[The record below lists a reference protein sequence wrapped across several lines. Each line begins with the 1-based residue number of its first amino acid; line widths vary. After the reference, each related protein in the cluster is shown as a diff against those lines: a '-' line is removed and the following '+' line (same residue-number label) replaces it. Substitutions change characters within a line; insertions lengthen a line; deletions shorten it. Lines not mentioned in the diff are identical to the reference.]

1 MFEIPASLLS
11 WFYGLTNSYT
21 IAIALIAAVVMAI
34 TTPLTLK
41 STKGMLEMQKLAPE
55 MRKLQNEH
63 RNDRTKLNEEM
74 MKLYQEHKVNPMAS
88 CLPLLAQAPVFYIM
102 FRVLQGMAYAPKG
115 AAEPVAA
122 AVWGAFDRQDE
133 ISDPGFIPRYLAID
147 SALYKSLFGEQSIMT
162 LGLDLSKSAAE
173 AVGEGFG
180 TGIWYV
186 LLVVLLAVLYF
197 VQQRMVAAR
206 AAISPTMSVGQQKL
220 MQYLPVFFAI
230 FQIFFLAAL
239 VVFYLFQ
246 TVFRI
251 VQQAYIT
258 RAFYGHDESLGRQA
272 QRAGEAAREEAKKNP
287 DGGGGGFFAQ
297 AKRDLGGPA
306 PDGKGKGT
314 GGPKKPPSGKPPSG
328 KDAKDGGAKKPGPSD
343 SNNKNPKQL
352 QNGRDGKGGT
362 PPLTS
367 KRVTPPK
374 NRPTPSA
381 GAKGRP
387 TPSRQ
392 EAQANKARETK
403 ASKSTR
409 PDSSKKPS

>member
-1 MFEIPASLLS
+1 MFEIPAALLS

-21 IAIALIAAVVMAI
+21 IAIAMIAAVVMAI

-55 MRKLQNEH
+55 MRKLQNEY

-102 FRVLQGMAYAPKG
+102 FRVLRGWAYRPIG
-115 AAEPVAA
+115 AARPVSD
-122 AVWGAFDRQDE
+122 AVWGAFGRPDE
-133 ISDPGFIPRYLAID
+133 VLNPGFIPRYLAID
-147 SALYKSLFGEQSIMT
+147 SALYESLFGKQSIMT

-173 AVGEGFG
+173 AVADGFG

-186 LLVVLLAVLYF
+186 LLVVVLGALYF

-206 AAISPTMSVGQQKL
+206 ASISPTMSAGQQKL
-220 MQYLPVFFAI
+220 MQYLPVFFAV

-239 VVFYLFQ
+239 VVYYIFQ
-246 TVFRI
+246 TIFRI
-251 VQQAYIT
+251 AQQAYIT

-287 DGGGGGFFAQ
+287 DGGGGFFAQ
-297 AKRDLGGPA
+297 AKRDLAGPT
-306 PDGKGKGT
+306 PDGKGAGKGA
-314 GGPKKPPSGKPPSG
+314 KNPPASG
-328 KDAKDGGAKKPGPSD
+328 KDAS
-343 SNNKNPKQL
+343 SSTKNPS
-352 QNGRDGKGGT
+352 
-362 PPLTS
+362 PPS

-374 NRPTPSA
+374 NRPTPSS

-387 TPSRQ
+387 TPTRQ
-392 EAQANKARETK
+392 QAQANKAK
-403 ASKSTR
+403 PKPSSKSSR
-409 PDSSKKPS
+409 QNPPKKSS

>member
-1 MFEIPASLLS
+1 MFEIPAALLS
-11 WFYGLTNSYT
+11 WFYGLTNNYT
-21 IAIALIAAVVMAI
+21 IAIAMIAAVVMAI

-55 MRKLQNEH
+55 MRKLQNEY

-102 FRVLQGMAYAPKG
+102 FRVLRGLAYRPVG
-115 AAEPVAA
+115 AARPVSD
-122 AVWGAFDRQDE
+122 AVWGAFSRPDE
-133 ISDPGFIPRYLAID
+133 VADPGFIPRYLAVD
-147 SALYKSLFGEQSIMT
+147 SALYESLFGGQSIPS

-173 AVGEGFG
+173 AVAEGFG

-186 LLVVLLAVLYF
+186 LLVVLLGALYF
-197 VQQRMVAAR
+197 AQQRMVAAR
-206 AAISPTMSVGQQKL
+206 ASISPTMSAGQAKL

-239 VVFYLFQ
+239 VVYYLFQ

-251 VQQAYIT
+251 LQQAYIT

-272 QRAGEAAREEAKKNP
+272 QRAGEAAREEAKNNP

-297 AKRDLGGPA
+297 AKRDLA
-306 PDGKGKGT
+306 
-314 GGPKKPPSGKPPSG
+314 GPKADDPKPSPKKSPNKSAKSAGEGATPSKP
-328 KDAKDGGAKKPGPSD
+328 
-343 SNNKNPKQL
+343 
-352 QNGRDGKGGT
+352 
-362 PPLTS
+362 S

-374 NRPTPSA
+374 NRPTPSS

-392 EAQANKARETK
+392 EAQSNKAK
-403 ASKSTR
+403 SSKNSKKSR
-409 PDSSKKPS
+409 PKSSKKSS

>member
-1 MFEIPASLLS
+1 MFEIPAALLS

-21 IAIALIAAVVMAI
+21 IAIAMIAAVVMAI

-55 MRKLQNEH
+55 MRKLQNEY

-102 FRVLQGMAYAPKG
+102 FRVLRGLAYRPTGDAR
-115 AAEPVAA
+115 PVAD
-122 AVWGAFDRQDE
+122 AVWTAFERPDE
-133 ISDPGFIPRYLAID
+133 VLDPGFIPRYLAID
-147 SALYKSLFGEQSIMT
+147 SELYKSLFGEQSIMS

-173 AVGEGFG
+173 AVADGFG

-186 LLVVLLAVLYF
+186 LLVVLLGGLYF

-206 AAISPTMSVGQQKL
+206 ASISPTMSAGQQKL
-220 MQYLPVFFAI
+220 MQYLPVFFAV

-239 VVFYLFQ
+239 VVYYVFQ
-246 TVFRI
+246 TIFRI
-251 VQQAYIT
+251 MQQAYIT

-287 DGGGGGFFAQ
+287 DGGGGIFAQ
-297 AKRDLGGPA
+297 AKRDLA
-306 PDGKGKGT
+306 
-314 GGPKKPPSGKPPSG
+314 GPKPDKADKVDKAGKSKAKPPV
-328 KDAKDGGAKKPGPSD
+328 DASSKEV
-343 SNNKNPKQL
+343 
-352 QNGRDGKGGT
+352 
-362 PPLTS
+362 TS

-374 NRPTPSA
+374 NRPTPSS

-392 EAQANKARETK
+392 QAQADKAK
-403 ASKSTR
+403 AAKAKKSARPKST
-409 PDSSKKPS
+409 KKST

>member
-1 MFEIPASLLS
+1 MFEIPAALLS

-21 IAIALIAAVVMAI
+21 IAIAMIAAVVMAI

-55 MRKLQNEH
+55 MRKLQNEY

-102 FRVLQGMAYAPKG
+102 FRVLRGWAYRPIG
-115 AAEPVAA
+115 AARPVSDAVCAA
-122 AVWGAFDRQDE
+122 FERPDE
-133 ISDPGFIPRYLAID
+133 VANPGFIPRYLPID
-147 SALYKSLFGEQSIMT
+147 SALYESLFGEQSIMT
-162 LGLDLSKSAAE
+162 FGLDLAKSAAQ
-173 AVGEGFG
+173 AVADGFG

-186 LLVVLLAVLYF
+186 LLVVLLGALYF

-206 AAISPTMSVGQQKL
+206 ASISPTMSAGQQKL
-220 MQYLPVFFAI
+220 MQYLPVFFAV

-239 VVFYLFQ
+239 VVYYIFQ
-246 TVFRI
+246 TIFRI
-251 VQQAYIT
+251 GQQAYIT
-258 RAFYGHDESLGRQA
+258 RAFYGHDEALGRQA

-297 AKRDLGGPA
+297 AKRDLAGPSA
-306 PDGKGKGT
+306 DSKGAG
-314 GGPKKPPSGKPPSG
+314 S
-328 KDAKDGGAKKPGPSD
+328 AKKPTAAKDAAAAKSAP
-343 SNNKNPKQL
+343 
-352 QNGRDGKGGT
+352 
-362 PPLTS
+362 TS

-374 NRPTPSA
+374 NRPTPSS

-387 TPSRQ
+387 TPTRQ
-392 EAQANKARETK
+392 EAQANKSK
-403 ASKSTR
+403 PKKSSKSTR
-409 PDSSKKPS
+409 PNPTKKSS

>member
-1 MFEIPASLLS
+1 MFEIPAALLS
-11 WFYGLTNSYT
+11 WFYGLTNNYT
-21 IAIALIAAVVMAI
+21 IAIAMIAAVVMAI

-41 STKGMLEMQKLAPE
+41 STKGMLEMQRLAPE

-102 FRVLQGMAYAPKG
+102 FRVLRGLAYEPVG
-115 AAEPVAA
+115 AARPVSD
-122 AVWGAFDRQDE
+122 AVWSAFNRPDE
-133 ISDPGFIPRYLAID
+133 VANPGFIPRYLSID
-147 SALYKSLFGEQSIMT
+147 SALYESLFGQQSIMSF
-162 LGLDLSKSAAE
+162 GLDLSKSAAE
-173 AVGEGFG
+173 AVADGFG

-186 LLVVLLAVLYF
+186 LLVALLAVLYF

-206 AAISPTMSVGQQKL
+206 ASISPTMSAGQAKL

-239 VVFYLFQ
+239 VVYYLFQ

-251 VQQAYIT
+251 LQQAYIT
-258 RAFYGHDESLGRQA
+258 RAFYGHDDSLGRQA

-297 AKRDLGGPA
+297 AKRDLAGPT
-306 PDGKGKGT
+306 P
-314 GGPKKPPSGKPPSG
+314 
-328 KDAKDGGAKKPGPSD
+328 DAKDSSGAKKPAPA
-343 SNNKNPKQL
+343 
-352 QNGRDGKGGT
+352 GKDTKKSAPAGKDTKKSAPAGNDAKPAT
-362 PPLTS
+362 PTTS

-374 NRPTPSA
+374 NRPTPSP

-392 EAQANKARETK
+392 EAQASKAKSAK
-403 ASKSTR
+403 AAKSAR
-409 PDSSKKPS
+409 PKPSKKSS

>member
-1 MFEIPASLLS
+1 MFEIPAALLS

-55 MRKLQNEH
+55 MRKLQNEY

-102 FRVLQGMAYAPKG
+102 FRVLRGLSYRPIG
-115 AAEPVAA
+115 AARPVSD
-122 AVWGAFDRQDE
+122 AVWTAFARPDE
-133 ISDPGFIPRYLAID
+133 VADPGFIPRYLAVD
-147 SALYKSLFGEQSIMT
+147 SALYQSVFGEQSIMS

-173 AVGEGFG
+173 AVAEGFG

-186 LLVVLLAVLYF
+186 LLVVLLGALYF
-197 VQQRMVAAR
+197 AQQRMVAAR
-206 AAISPTMSVGQQKL
+206 ASISPTMSAGQQKL
-220 MQYLPVFFAI
+220 MQYLPVFFAV

-239 VVFYLFQ
+239 VVYYVFQ
-246 TVFRI
+246 TIFRI

-272 QRAGEAAREEAKKNP
+272 QRAGDAAREEAKKNP
-287 DGGGGGFFAQ
+287 DGGGGFFAQ
-297 AKRDLGGPA
+297 AKRDLAGPSSDSKA
-306 PDGKGKGT
+306 SGAKGSAGKGS
-314 GGPKKPPSGKPPSG
+314 GGSKAAASSPKKAP
-328 KDAKDGGAKKPGPSD
+328 
-343 SNNKNPKQL
+343 
-352 QNGRDGKGGT
+352 
-362 PPLTS
+362 TS

-374 NRPTPSA
+374 NRPTPSS

-387 TPSRQ
+387 TPTRQ
-392 EAQANKARETK
+392 EAQANRTK
-403 ASKSTR
+403 PKKSSKPNR
-409 PDSSKKPS
+409 PNSSKKSS

>member
-1 MFEIPASLLS
+1 MFEIPAALLS

-21 IAIALIAAVVMAI
+21 IAIAMIAAVVMAI

-55 MRKLQNEH
+55 MRKLQNEY

-102 FRVLQGMAYAPKG
+102 FRVLRGMAYEPVG
-115 AAEPVAA
+115 AARPVSD
-122 AVWGAFDRQDE
+122 AVWGAFNRPDE
-133 ISDPGFIPRYLAID
+133 ILNPGFIPRYLSID
-147 SALYKSLFGEQSIMT
+147 SALYQSLFGEQSIMT

-173 AVGEGFG
+173 AVAEGFS

-186 LLVVLLAVLYF
+186 LLVVLLAGLYF

-206 AAISPTMSVGQQKL
+206 ASISPTMSAGQAKL
-220 MQYLPVFFAI
+220 MQYLPVFFAV

-239 VVFYLFQ
+239 VVYYLFQ

-251 VQQAYIT
+251 LQQAYIT

-287 DGGGGGFFAQ
+287 DGGGGLLRTGQ
-297 AKRDLGGPA
+297 ARSCGSCAREGH
-306 PDGKGKGT
+306 
-314 GGPKKPPSGKPPSG
+314 
-328 KDAKDGGAKKPGPSD
+328 
-343 SNNKNPKQL
+343 
-352 QNGRDGKGGT
+352 R
-362 PPLTS
+362 
-367 KRVTPPK
+367 R
-374 NRPTPSA
+374 
-381 GAKGRP
+381 
-387 TPSRQ
+387 RQ
-392 EAQANKARETK
+392 EVWFGGQGAARSQRPRR
-403 ASKSTR
+403 ASG
-409 PDSSKKPS
+409 

>member
-1 MFEIPASLLS
+1 MFEIPAALLS
-11 WFYGLTNSYT
+11 WFYGLTNNYT
-21 IAIALIAAVVMAI
+21 IAIAMIAAVVMAI

-55 MRKLQNEH
+55 MRKLQNEY

-102 FRVLQGMAYAPKG
+102 FRVLRGLAYRPVG
-115 AAEPVAA
+115 AARPVSD
-122 AVWGAFDRQDE
+122 AVWRAFERPDE
-133 ISDPGFIPRYLAID
+133 VADPGFIPRYLAVD
-147 SALYKSLFGEQSIMT
+147 SALYQSLFGGQSIPS

-173 AVGEGFG
+173 AVAEGFG

-186 LLVVLLAVLYF
+186 LLVALLGALYF
-197 VQQRMVAAR
+197 AQQRMVAAR
-206 AAISPTMSVGQQKL
+206 ASISPTMSAGQAKL

-239 VVFYLFQ
+239 VVYYVFQ

-251 VQQAYIT
+251 LQQAYIT

-272 QRAGEAAREEAKKNP
+272 QRAGEAAREEAKNNP

-297 AKRDLGGPA
+297 AKRDLAGPKA
-306 PDGKGKGT
+306 DDPKSSA
-314 GGPKKPPSGKPPSG
+314 KKPPNKSAKSEGAGAAPSKP
-328 KDAKDGGAKKPGPSD
+328 
-343 SNNKNPKQL
+343 
-352 QNGRDGKGGT
+352 
-362 PPLTS
+362 S

-374 NRPTPSA
+374 NRPTPSS

-392 EAQANKARETK
+392 EAQAKRAK
-403 ASKSTR
+403 SSKGSKSSR
-409 PDSSKKPS
+409 PKSSKKSS

>member
-11 WFYGLTNSYT
+11 WFYGLTDSYT
-21 IAIALIAAVVMAI
+21 VAIAMIAAVVMAI

-55 MRKLQNEH
+55 MRKLQNEY

-102 FRVLQGMAYAPKG
+102 FRVLRGMAYTPRG
-115 AAEPVAA
+115 AAAPVAD
-122 AVWGAFDRQDE
+122 AVWGAFNRPDE
-133 ISDPGFIPRYLAID
+133 ILDPGFVPRYLAID
-147 SALYKSLFGEQSIMT
+147 SSLYKSLFGEQSIMSF
-162 LGLDLSKSAAE
+162 GLDLSKSAAE
-173 AVGEGFG
+173 AVADGFG

-186 LLVVLLAVLYF
+186 LLVVLLGALYF

-206 AAISPTMSVGQQKL
+206 ASISPTMSVNQQKL

-239 VVFYLFQ
+239 VVYYLFQ

-251 VQQAYIT
+251 LQQAYIT

-272 QRAGEAAREEAKKNP
+272 QRAGEAAREEAKNNP
-287 DGGGGGFFAQ
+287 QGGAGGFFAQ
-297 AKRDLGGPA
+297 AKRDLGGPT
-306 PDGKGKGT
+306 PDGKGAGGT
-314 GGPKKPPSGKPPSG
+314 KKPQPA
-328 KDAKDGGAKKPGPSD
+328 KDAKVAKAGGTKKSGPSD
-343 SNNKNPKQL
+343 KNGSPSA
-352 QNGRDGKGGT
+352 
-362 PPLTS
+362 TS

-374 NRPTPSA
+374 NRPTPSS

-392 EAQANKARETK
+392 QAQAAKAKATK
-403 ASKSTR
+403 DSKSSR
-409 PDSSKKPS
+409 PKPSKESS

>member
-1 MFEIPASLLS
+1 MFEIPAALLS

-55 MRKLQNEH
+55 MRKLQNEY

-102 FRVLQGMAYAPKG
+102 FRVLRGLAYKPTGPAR
-115 AAEPVAA
+115 PVSD
-122 AVWGAFDRQDE
+122 AVWGAFGRPDE
-133 ISDPGFIPRYLAID
+133 VLDPGFIPRYLSVD
-147 SALYKSLFGEQSIMT
+147 SALYQSLFGEQSIMT

-173 AVGEGFG
+173 AVAEGFG

-186 LLVVLLAVLYF
+186 LLVVLLGALYF
-197 VQQRMVAAR
+197 AQQRMVAAR
-206 AAISPTMSVGQQKL
+206 ASISPTMSAGQAKL
-220 MQYLPVFFAI
+220 MQYLPVFFAV

-239 VVFYLFQ
+239 VVYYLFQ

-251 VQQAYIT
+251 LQQAYIT

-272 QRAGEAAREEAKKNP
+272 QRAGEAAREEAKNNP
-287 DGGGGGFFAQ
+287 DGGGFFAQ
-297 AKRDLGGPA
+297 ARRDLAGPKADA
-306 PDGKGKGT
+306 PD
-314 GGPKKPPSGKPPSG
+314 PKANKTSPKNAKSSGSGSPASKP
-328 KDAKDGGAKKPGPSD
+328 
-343 SNNKNPKQL
+343 
-352 QNGRDGKGGT
+352 
-362 PPLTS
+362 S

-374 NRPTPSA
+374 NRPTPSS

-392 EAQANKARETK
+392 EAQANKAK
-403 ASKSTR
+403 
-409 PDSSKKPS
+409 SKKATKSSRPQSPKKSPKKSS

>member
-1 MFEIPASLLS
+1 VFEIPAALLS
-11 WFYGLTNSYT
+11 WFYGLTSSYM

-41 STKGMLEMQKLAPE
+41 STKGMLEMQRLAPE
-55 MRKLQNEH
+55 MRKLQNEY

-102 FRVLQGMAYAPKG
+102 FRVLRGLIYEPRG
-115 AAEPVAA
+115 AALPVAQ
-122 AVWGAFDRQDE
+122 AVWGAFERPAE
-133 ISDPGFIPRYLAID
+133 VADPGFIPRYLAID
-147 SALYKSLFGEQSIMT
+147 SSLYESLYGKHEMMS
-162 LGLDLSKSAAE
+162 LGLDLSKSAAVE
-173 AVGEGFG
+173 VANGFV
-180 TGIWYV
+180 TALPYV
-186 LLVVLLAVLYF
+186 LLVVVLGALYF

-206 AAISPTMSVGQQKL
+206 ASISPTMSASQQKL

-239 VVFYLFQ
+239 VVYYIFQ
-246 TVFRI
+246 TLLRI
-251 VQQAYIT
+251 AQQAYIT

-287 DGGGGGFFAQ
+287 DGGGGIFAQ
-297 AKRDLGGPA
+297 AKRDLA
-306 PDGKGKGT
+306 
-314 GGPKKPPSGKPPSG
+314 GPKPDKADKADKAGKSKAKPPV
-328 KDAKDGGAKKPGPSD
+328 DASSKEV
-343 SNNKNPKQL
+343 
-352 QNGRDGKGGT
+352 
-362 PPLTS
+362 TS

-374 NRPTPSA
+374 NRPTPSS

-392 EAQANKARETK
+392 QAQADKAK
-403 ASKSTR
+403 AAKAKKSARPKST
-409 PDSSKKPS
+409 KKST